1 MPPEG
6 LIYVVT
12 GDKGSGKSTVCA
24 WVARA
29 AAENGLV
36 VAGVLTE
43 RADDGDPGAQ
53 RRVVDLRSGESRPF
67 GSQNRERIG
76 DRRRATMPVDTDRTA
91 AIDPLTPGWDFDAE
105 VFSWVDAVLSR
116 ATPCDLLVVD
126 ELGPLELL
134 GGRGWVSALEVL
146 RSRDYGVA
154 LVVCRP
160 KLLDVLKE
168 QLDPV
173 PTTLFEVTLEGR
185 DALPTA
191 ILAGWPGGEAG
202 YGPRRVRHCNERPG
216 RAASRRTPHDA

>member
-12 GDKGSGKSTVCA
+12 GEKGSGKSTVCA
-24 WVARA
+24 RVAQA
-29 AAENGLV
+29 AAESGLAI
-36 VAGVLTE
+36 AGIVTE
-43 RADDGDPGAQ
+43 RAGGGDPGAP
-53 RRVVDLRSGESRPF
+53 RRVVDLRSGQTRPF
-67 GSQNRERIG
+67 GSQGRERLRG
-76 DRRRATMPVDTDRTA
+76 GRPATTPIDTGRTGA
-91 AIDPLTPGWDFDAE
+91 TDPLTPGWDFDE
-105 VFSWVDAVLSR
+105 QVFSWVDAVLSR

-173 PTTLFEVTLEGR
+173 PTTLFEVTFAGR

-191 ILAGWPGGEAG
+191 ILAGWPGGEVG
-202 YGPRRVRHCNERPG
+202 SGPRRVRHCNERPG